1 MEIGKLNQRI
11 TFLEHYTKVDEIG
24 NHEARW
30 DETFSCW
37 AYVLPK
43 SSSETTETGVTK
55 EVLSLSFVV
64 RQCAFH
70 QCVNPTTHK
79 ILFRGAVYDIKSV
92 IPDYQKNDYLTFVCE
107 VRKAGGENDIY

>member
-37 AYVLPK
+37 AYVLTK
-43 SSSETTETGVTK
+43 SSSEITETGVTK

-64 RQCAFH
+64 RQCTFH
-70 QCVNPTTHK
+70 QCVNPTTHCQTG
-79 ILFRGAVYDIKSV
+79 ITI
-92 IPDYQKNDYLTFVCE
+92 DYEAYQLL
-107 VRKAGGENDIY
+107 